1 MQSLMFRSFL
11 FRHHEFKSQK
21 LLEHR
26 NHIATNREALAFENR
41 VYHSSQILKTMTSF
55 VMGVVIVGLVLFIA
69 GVSSAKAESS
79 VRPPANAVKNV
90 INKDAAKKFQTNRI
104 PGAVLNRSSDADT
117 WRAIRHGVT
126 GNVSIPDKKAGVLVQ
141 DAGESYRAIRNGPL
155 FSYLGFSMLVTLV
168 LLAIFFAWRG
178 KIKVDKGLSG
188 RKIKRFSTIER
199 TGHWLMAISFI
210 ILGISGLNIS
220 FGKTVIMPIIGKD
233 AFGPFTHFLKLTH
246 NYIAFAFMLGL
257 IIAFICWVLHN
268 IPNRGD
274 INWLLKGGGIFKKG
288 EHPPAGKFNAG
299 QKLIFWGVMIGGLSL
314 SVSGWALMFPFEY
327 SFFSST
333 MSAFSAIGLDVGN
346 WIGIGNAPYSVIQ
359 EQQYNN
365 IWHAIM
371 GVLMICL
378 ILAHIYIGTI
388 GMEGAYDAMGSGDV
402 DENWAIEH
410 HSLWVEEVKAQ
421 ERSADG
427 ANVQAAE

>member
-1 MQSLMFRSFL
+1 MNSFNVTRRPSKRCKNNGLNENSTSISLKFSASYITGL
-11 FRHHEFKSQK
+11 
-21 LLEHR
+21 
-26 NHIATNREALAFENR
+26 
-41 VYHSSQILKTMTSF
+41 VV
-55 VMGVVIVGLVLFIA
+55 VMLVLFIA
-69 GVSSAKAESS
+69 GVSNISNAKAESS
-79 VRPPANAVKNV
+79 VRPPANAVENV
-90 INKDAAKKFQTNRI
+90 INKDAAKKFQTNKI
-104 PGAVLNRSSDADT
+104 PGAVLTRNSDSDT

-141 DAGESYRAIRNGPL
+141 DAGENYRAIRNGPL
-155 FSYLGFSMLVTLV
+155 FSYLGFSMLATLV

-188 RKIKRFSTIER
+188 KKIKRFSTIER

-210 ILGISGLNIS
+210 ILGISGLNIT
-220 FGKTVIMPIIGKD
+220 FGKSVIMPIIGKD

-257 IIAFICWVLHN
+257 AIAFVCWVVHN
-268 IPNRGD
+268 LPNRGD
-274 INWLLKGGGIFKKG
+274 INWILKGGGIFKKG

-299 QKLIFWGVMIGGLSL
+299 QKLIFWAVMIGGLSL

-333 MSAFSAIGLDVGN
+333 MSAFSAIGIDLGG
-346 WIGIGNAPYSVIQ
+346 WLGMGQAPYSVIQ

-365 IWHAIM
+365 IWHAIVA
-371 GVLMICL
+371 VLMICL
-378 ILAHIYIGTI
+378 ILAHIYIGSV

-402 DENWAIEH
+402 DENWAMEH

-421 ERSADG
+421 EKEVSG
-427 ANVQAAE
+427 ANIQAAE